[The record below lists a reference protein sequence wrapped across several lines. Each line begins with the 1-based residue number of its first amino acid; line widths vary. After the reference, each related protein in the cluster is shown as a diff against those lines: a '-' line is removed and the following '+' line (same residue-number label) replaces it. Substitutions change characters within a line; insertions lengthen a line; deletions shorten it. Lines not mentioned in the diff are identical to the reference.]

1 MNCYDSGE
9 FVDDGR
15 GVWLE
20 EEANQETSGGGR
32 GDQKR
37 CLNML
42 WCFEVHCMRAYL
54 LLLLFCEGYRKIRYA
69 FPYPVPS
76 CLRAVTPFL
85 LVYPV
90 FISHGK

>member
-69 FPYPVPS
+69 FPYPALLRVLASASPLLLAIPS
-76 CLRAVTPFL
+76 F
-85 LVYPV
+85 
-90 FISHGK
+90 